1 MSLPKHDGGR
11 IPSSLHNN
19 NVNIILH
26 AWPRFKTPHHQM
38 ASVDTR
44 GVDSD
49 GNGSLTPSEQS
60 ENEERSEHDSDY
72 ESDEVHDHL
81 EPKRKTLNVQW
92 TGYGK
97 RVPII
102 LFNAETILNKRT
114 DFKTVGERYHLAFKF
129 ASTDCKIVRNI
140 LLSHGFHEVHPN
152 SVDYNL
158 VWSNSHLKPF
168 TLRTMSE
175 FQKINHFPRSYELT
189 RKDRLFKNI
198 QRMQQIKGFKH
209 FDFIPPSYVLPGD
222 YQDFCSSFLKDK
234 GPYIVKPVASSR
246 GRGVFLINHPDQV
259 PLDENVIVSK
269 YISSPLVIDG
279 FKFDVRLYVTVTSY
293 DPLVIYLYEEG
304 LTRFA
309 TVKYEK
315 NVKHLRNQCMH
326 LTNYSV
332 NKRSQDY
339 VKNDDP
345 EVEDYGNKWSMGAM
359 LRYLRSEGK
368 DTAALMMRIEDV
380 VIKTILSV
388 ESSVATACK
397 MFQSFR
403 GNCFELYGFDILLDE
418 NLKPW
423 VLEVNLSPSLACDSP
438 LDLKIKTNMLCDL
451 FSLAGIICHDPM
463 MRTRQQ
469 QNKQTAELSAKLKSR
484 LKGDIDEALAEML
497 NQIEAARQNMKEADA
512 WLLKRSFRPSSAA
525 SSASK
530 DRMSHSMMTGLSSD
544 EIKIVRRV
552 KEEEER
558 KGGWIRI
565 FPTADSWE
573 TYGSF
578 LQFPTTHNLMLHQRL
593 YGERHG
599 TGSRLSCILS
609 PLKSK
614 SGVQMQLNGKAE
626 NERFL
631 ESYTQALL
639 RAKQYESRLGQMKSK
654 TKKVKKKVQK
664 SKPKRVK
671 LTQGV
676 QENEEHVEQEDEGGN
691 YKERDQKS
699 DIKSE
704 SKGDK
709 HEVKENFI
717 KNSSY
722 DKEDEKAGDNSDKDR
737 GDKAT
742 SEHISPQVSMSPIP
756 KYDVVGLLEKGL
768 PLSKVQA
775 RTAFA
780 MYLIRVQQRLLS
792 DCGSVLKQEDVEA
805 LNEQMDLVL
814 RFLKRAAANIPQ
826 TFRVVVPSRKL
837 PLSDRRRILAK
848 QLGDFVHI
856 YNKETDH
863 LKAVKVRN
871 RIENKKA
878 RRVDSSEGLDEIK
891 FDQFVYT
898 ATEGELEELL
908 TTYTKIN
915 KSAAIFLGGESK
927 SSMSSSE
934 AKKDILS
941 RRRENPDLADG
952 LSPVGLTGQAISDD
966 ISRGRHGNFNAT
978 NLNINSNNILFHI
991 CSQASATDTYAGKVM
1006 RTPPRPYSAQN
1017 QNSHLSTVSI
1027 YSQKLGRPYS
1037 AARVG
1042 SAHRSGNAGGYQ
1054 NNPATNGP
1062 PPSSS
1067 QSSNTMLSTSNP
1079 VVDTYNEKAIQEAL
1093 QRLALRQQARQYAA
1107 PNGSTVFKPENEPYK
1122 LYYASG
1128 LEGQMNQVKS
1138 LSGQTLKQYTSS
1150 SNQLY
1155 SQGSSVQ
1162 HIPHEENSLKSI
1174 SQTSIGSFESRPSS
1188 FSAKSRPTVLS
1199 STHARGANATFNSF
1213 IDDPDSQ
1220 SNSDF
1225 IAPSRPGTAKSRQ
1238 AQQQVMKQELLEQS
1252 KQSSASSMS
1261 RSDSKGSLS
1270 SLGSSTKTYLPQPPS
1285 EQSRSFRTQ
1294 SHHRVNRKPDETDS
1308 NLHLNF
1314 YNSLVAMESGTQ
1326 S

>member
-38 ASVDTR
+38 ASVDTH
-44 GVDSD
+44 GADSD

-72 ESDEVHDHL
+72 ESDEIHDHL

-114 DFKTVGERYHLAFKF
+114 DFKTVGEKYHLAFKF

-484 LKGDIDEALAEML
+484 LKSAPP
-497 NQIEAARQNMKEADA
+497 RT
-512 WLLKRSFRPSSAA
+512 STTTVSHRPSSAV

-530 DRMSHSMMTGLSSD
+530 DRMNHSLMAGLSSD

-593 YGERHG
+593 YGERLG
-599 TGSRLSCILS
+599 TSSRMLYILS
-609 PLKSK
+609 PIKSK
-614 SGVQMQLNGKAE
+614 NGVQMHLTGKAE
-626 NERFL
+626 HEKFL

-654 TKKVKKKVQK
+654 TRKIKKKAQK
-664 SKPKRVK
+664 AKPKRSK

-676 QENEEHVEQEDEGGN
+676 HETEEHAEQEDEGGN
-691 YKERDQKS
+691 EKHKDHKYET
-699 DIKSE
+699 KSE
-704 SKGDK
+704 LKSSIDK
-709 HEVKENFI
+709 HDMKDNVTRNATSEKDEE
-717 KNSSY
+717 KTGDSS
-722 DKEDEKAGDNSDKDR
+722 EKDR
-737 GDKAT
+737 GDKLTADQ
-742 SEHISPQVSMSPIP
+742 SSPPVSTSPIP
-756 KYDVVGLLEKGL
+756 KFDVVGLLEKGH

-792 DCGSVLKQEDVEA
+792 DCGGVLKQEDVDA

-871 RIENKKA
+871 RIENKKV
-878 RRVDSSEGLDEIK
+878 RRVDSSDGLDETK

-898 ATEGELEELL
+898 ATEGELEKLL

-915 KSAAIFLGGESK
+915 RSAAIFLGGDSRP
-927 SSMSSSE
+927 SINSSE
-934 AKKDILS
+934 AKKDVLS
-941 RRRENPDLADG
+941 RRRENPDIADG
-952 LSPVGLTGQAISDD
+952 PMPVSSLGQGISDD
-966 ISRGRHGNFNAT
+966 ISRSRF
-978 NLNINSNNILFHI
+978 I
-991 CSQASATDTYAGKVM
+991 CSETSALENNTGKLTRM
-1006 RTPPRPYSAQN
+1006 PPRPNSAQN
-1017 QNSHLSTVSI
+1017 ENSYLSTVSI
-1027 YSQKLGRPYS
+1027 YTQKLRRPYS
-1037 AARVG
+1037 AIRVS
-1042 SAHRSGNAGGYQ
+1042 SAHRPGHTGSHQTNSTSIGHPSGLPQ
-1054 NNPATNGP
+1054 TNKH
-1062 PPSSS
+1062 
-1067 QSSNTMLSTSNP
+1067 MLSTSNP

-1107 PNGSTVFKPENEPYK
+1107 PNGSTVLRSEVESYK
-1122 LYYASG
+1122 IHYANG
-1128 LEGQMNQVKS
+1128 LEEQMHQVMPLTGQS
-1138 LSGQTLKQYTSS
+1138 LKLWPTETLSRP
-1150 SNQLY
+1150 N
-1155 SQGSSVQ
+1155 SQGSGTQ
-1162 HIPHEENSLKSI
+1162 HIPLEDDSLKSGSI
-1174 SQTSIGSFESRPSS
+1174 SSINSYEARYPLHSS
-1188 FSAKSRPTVLS
+1188 KSRHLMLS
-1199 STHARGANATFNSF
+1199 NIHMHGANATFNSF
-1213 IDDPDSQ
+1213 IDEPGSH

-1225 IAPSRPGTAKSRQ
+1225 TKVVQPGAAMTRQ
-1238 AQQQVMKQELLEQS
+1238 AQQQATRLQLLEQS
-1252 KQSSASSMS
+1252 KAMLEESKRNYDALVTQVLLQQQSTSSS
-1261 RSDSKGSLS
+1261 TVDVNRSVPVCESKVALS
-1270 SLGSSTKTYLPQPPS
+1270 SSGSSSRPYLPQPPA
-1285 EQSRSFRTQ
+1285 EQLDRKQ
-1294 SHHRVNRKPDETDS
+1294 SYHRLNRRPDKDD
-1308 NLHLNF
+1308 NNIQFNF
-1314 YNSLVAMESGTQ
+1314 YNSLLSIGSGSQ

>member
-1 MSLPKHDGGR
+1 M
-11 IPSSLHNN
+11 
-19 NVNIILH
+19 
-26 AWPRFKTPHHQM
+26 PRFNDRNHQM

-44 GVDSD
+44 GADSD

-72 ESDEVHDHL
+72 ESDDGDDHL
-81 EPKRKTLNVQW
+81 EPKGKALNVQW

-152 SVDYNL
+152 SIDYNL

-198 QRMQQIKGFKH
+198 QRMQQIKGYKH

-345 EVEDYGNKWSMGAM
+345 DVEDYGNKWSMGAM

-469 QNKQTAELSAKLKSR
+469 QNKQSTEIAAKLKSR
-484 LKGDIDEALAEML
+484 LKS
-497 NQIEAARQNMKEADA
+497 Q
-512 WLLKRSFRPSSAA
+512 RPVSATSST
-525 SSASK
+525 SK
-530 DRMSHSMMTGLSSD
+530 DRMNQVGMAGLSSD

-552 KEEEER
+552 REEEAR

-565 FPTADSWE
+565 FPTTDSWE

-578 LQFPTTHNLMLHQRL
+578 LQFPTSHNLMLHQRL
-593 YGERHG
+593 YGDRHKA
-599 TGSRLSCILS
+599 GSKAGSIPITPSR
-609 PLKSK
+609 SK
-614 SGVQMQLNGKAE
+614 SFQVQGAGKAE
-626 NERFL
+626 QEKFL

-639 RAKQYESRLGQMKSK
+639 RAKQYESRLGQLKSK
-654 TKKVKKKVQK
+654 SKRLKKKPPKSRNKRKLVQG
-664 SKPKRVK
+664 
-671 LTQGV
+671 LHET
-676 QENEEHVEQEDEGGN
+676 EEHGEHGSDEEGVSERF
-691 YKERDQKS
+691 KEHKEVDQKS
-699 DIKSE
+699 EAKASGEKNDIKE
-704 SKGDK
+704 PVSKYSNG
-709 HEVKENFI
+709 EKE
-717 KNSSY
+717 
-722 DKEDEKAGDNSDKDR
+722 EEKVGEEIQAECAK
-737 GDKAT
+737 DKAAG
-742 SEHISPQVSMSPIP
+742 EPVHDSPPVSSSPVP
-756 KYDVVGLLEKGL
+756 KYDVVGLLENGH

-792 DCGSVLKQEDVEA
+792 DCGIVLKQEDIEA

-814 RFLKRAAANIPQ
+814 RFLKRAAVNIPQ
-826 TFRVVVPSRKL
+826 TFRVVVPSKKL

-863 LKAVKVRN
+863 LKAVRVRN
-871 RIENKKA
+871 RIENKKS
-878 RRVDSSEGLDEIK
+878 RRADSCDGLDETK

-898 ATEGELEELL
+898 ASEGELEEVL

-915 KSAAIFLGGESK
+915 RSAAIFLGGDSK
-927 SSMSSSE
+927 QSVSVTE
-934 AKKDILS
+934 NKKDVLS
-941 RRRENPDLADG
+941 RRRENPDISDG
-952 LSPVGLTGQAISDD
+952 TVPVGSFGHATGDD
-966 ISRGRHGNFNAT
+966 ASRGRSIAT
-978 NLNINSNNILFHI
+978 PNLNSNNVLFYI
-991 CSQASATDTYAGKVM
+991 TSQAAIDHHTGKIIRNVSRPNSAHSPSSTQHAYM
-1006 RTPPRPYSAQN
+1006 SA
-1017 QNSHLSTVSI
+1017 VSI
-1027 YSQKLGRPYS
+1027 YTQRLGRPFS
-1037 AARVG
+1037 ATHFSGSNRPGRTIRPSTAIPGHSGSVG
-1042 SAHRSGNAGGYQ
+1042 
-1054 NNPATNGP
+1054 P
-1062 PPSSS
+1062 
-1067 QSSNTMLSTSNP
+1067 QSSMMSTSDP
-1079 VVDTYNEKAIQEAL
+1079 VVDTYNEKAIHEAL
-1093 QRLALRQQARQYAA
+1093 QRLAVRQQARQYAA
-1107 PNGSTVFKPENEPYK
+1107 PNGAAVLKPESEALKFHYVGGHSPDDPVTVN
-1122 LYYASG
+1122 G
-1128 LEGQMNQVKS
+1128 
-1138 LSGQTLKQYTSS
+1138 LSGNHWSGHTLNRPS
-1150 SNQLY
+1150 
-1155 SQGSSVQ
+1155 SQGSVSRYMTVDE
-1162 HIPHEENSLKSI
+1162 HKALAASRLGMNS
-1174 SQTSIGSFESRPSS
+1174 QDGRRPLY
-1188 FSAKSRPTVLS
+1188 PTGPLHHTQSGV
-1199 STHARGANATFNSF
+1199 HMHNANATFNSF
-1213 IDDPDSQ
+1213 IDGAMSQ
-1220 SNSDF
+1220 SDSSSVYNDF
-1225 IAPSRPGTAKSRQ
+1225 QDAPLPLNYPPGSSTLRQ
-1238 AQQQVMKQELLEQS
+1238 AQIVQKHAIKHRMIEQS
-1252 KQSSASSMS
+1252 KAM
-1261 RSDSKGSLS
+1261 
-1270 SLGSSTKTYLPQPPS
+1270 S
-1285 EQSRSFRTQ
+1285 EQSKANYDAFVTQAQIQQSSSPPGRPTFSQINDFGLENISANPSFNFSSKAHIPKPPDYSLSKRSNSIRTT
-1294 SHHRVNRKPDETDS
+1294 RKPEIDERS
-1308 NLHLNF
+1308 LNF
-1314 YNSLVAMESGTQ
+1314 NFYSSLQATGHGSQ